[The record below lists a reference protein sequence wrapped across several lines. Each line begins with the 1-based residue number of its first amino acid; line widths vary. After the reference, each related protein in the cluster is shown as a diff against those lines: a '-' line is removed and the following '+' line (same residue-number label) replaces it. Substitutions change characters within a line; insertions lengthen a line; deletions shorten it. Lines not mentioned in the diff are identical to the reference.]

1 MDIAVFG
8 GTFNPVHNGHT
19 RLLREVCARFDLGKV
34 LVIPAKTPPHKQAH
48 DLASEQ
54 DRLTMCRMA
63 FAEFE
68 NAEISDIELRHEGK
82 SYSVLTLRRLK
93 ALYPADKLY
102 FIMGSD
108 MLLSFEQWYCYRE
121 ILSLAALICISRSRE
136 DTAALEPY
144 AEKLRAQGGEVHI
157 LECEPL
163 ELSSTEIRTL
173 IYKKKFTKLSCYLN
187 ENVVKYIMDKN
198 LYDWAE

>member
-1 MDIAVFG
+1 M
-8 GTFNPVHNGHT
+8 
-19 RLLREVCARFDLGKV
+19 
-34 LVIPAKTPPHKQAH
+34 
-48 DLASEQ
+48 
-54 DRLTMCRMA
+54 
-63 FAEFE
+63 
-68 NAEISDIELRHEGK
+68 
-82 SYSVLTLRRLK
+82 LTLEMLARTYPE
-93 ALYPADKLY
+93 AELYMA
-102 FIMGSD
+102 MGSD

-198 LYDWAE
+198 LYDRAE